1 MTPARE
7 ILRFGDV
14 ELDLGACEL
23 RRHGRT
29 VRLERQPMDLLI
41 LLVEHRGQLVSR
53 KQIVDRLWGEGV
65 FVDVDTGVNTAVRK
79 VRQALRD
86 TPEAPVFV
94 ETVPGRGY
102 RFIADVEVALPR
114 VATAPSPAA
123 DQPPAGGDPPPA
135 ARREHS
141 RRTWIAAAL
150 LVTIVTSS
158 IAALWIAWGSMQPP
172 NAVTVAVLPFA
183 NLSGDADWDYLGD
196 GLAEEMIAAIGQVDP
211 EHLAVVARTS
221 TLAYRATAKSAA
233 EIGRELGADYLL
245 ESSLRAENRRLR
257 ITAKL
262 IRARDQVQVW
272 SESFDREPGSVLGLQ
287 QELSLAIAT
296 QIQVRLSPERLGA
309 LARRQTQNPDAYDLY
324 LRGLAFARRRT
335 PEMTRQ
341 AIDYFTQATAQDP
354 DYALAWAAIANAYA
368 GSELNGDAPPHEVL
382 PRAKEALAHAV
393 RADPQLSETQ
403 YAVGYLSWCCVWDWP
418 AAETSLRRALD
429 GNPRLALAQ
438 LHLGHALS
446 QMGRHQEARQAIER
460 ARTLD
465 PVDPLVH
472 ALSSQVAFQARDYPA
487 ALDHARQAL
496 SLDREFWIGY
506 MMRAQAHEQLG
517 ESDLA
522 LDALADGARFSG
534 DNSKTL
540 SVRGYVLAKA
550 GRQKEAMDVLA
561 TLEALSRTRYV
572 PPYAFALL
580 HAGLG
585 DHAEALDWLERAYEA
600 RDVHLIFLT
609 ADAKWDPLRRN
620 PRFEALLERAGFRR

>member
-1 MTPARE
+1 MLPSRE
-7 ILRFGDV
+7 TLRFGDF

-23 RRHGRT
+23 RRLGRS

-79 VRQALRD
+79 IRQALRD
-86 TPEAPVFV
+86 TPEAPAFV

-102 RFIADVEVALPR
+102 RFIADVDVAGPR
-114 VATAPSPAA
+114 VAAASSPAA
-123 DQPPAGGDPPPA
+123 DRAPA
-135 ARREHS
+135 AVEPVAAARSELP
-141 RRTWIAAAL
+141 RRTWRAAAPIVAVVIASVVAL
-150 LVTIVTSS
+150 WAAWGRTRLPTAVTI
-158 IAALWIAWGSMQPP
+158 
-172 NAVTVAVLPFA
+172 AVLPFV
-183 NLSGDADWDYLGD
+183 NLSGDADRDYLGD

-221 TLAYRATAKSAA
+221 TLAYRGSAKSAA
-233 EIGRELGADYLL
+233 EIGRELGADYLI
-245 ESSLRAENRRLR
+245 ESSLRAEDRRLR

-262 IRARDQVQVW
+262 IRVRDQVQVW

-287 QELSLAIAT
+287 QELSSAIAT

-309 LARRQTQNPDAYDLY
+309 LARRQTQNPEAYDLY
-324 LRGLAFARRRT
+324 LRGLAFTRRRT
-335 PEMTRQ
+335 PEANRR
-341 AIDYFTQATAQDP
+341 AIEYFTQATAQDP
-354 DYALAWAAIANAYA
+354 DYALAWTAMSNAYA
-368 GSELNGDAPPHEVL
+368 GSELNGDAPPDQVL
-382 PRAKEALAHAV
+382 PRAREALAHAV
-393 RADPQLSETQ
+393 RADPLLSETQ
-403 YAVGYLSWCCVWDWP
+403 YAVGYLSWCCAWDWA

-429 GNPRLALAQ
+429 GNPRLAIAH

-446 QMGRHQEARQAIER
+446 QMGRHDEARQATGR
-460 ARTLD
+460 ARSLD
-465 PVDPLVH
+465 PVEPLVH

-496 SLDREFWIGY
+496 ALDREFWIGY

-540 SVRGYVLAKA
+540 SLRGYVLARA
-550 GRQKEAMDVLA
+550 GRQKESLDVLA

-585 DHAEALDWLERAYEA
+585 DHAKALDWLERAYEA

-620 PRFEALLERAGFRR
+620 PRFEALLERAGFQR